1 VKILKITMFKNK
13 NNKKEKKMTTNY
25 RHEETNKALKK
36 INDKEKISSLI
47 EIAELMTKRLR
58 KIEKDV
64 LRKNAELENRI
75 LKLEKGG
82 K

>member
-1 VKILKITMFKNK
+1 
-13 NNKKEKKMTTNY
+13 
-25 RHEETNKALKK
+25 
-36 INDKEKISSLI
+36 
-47 EIAELMTKRLR
+47 MTKRLR

-75 LKLEKGG
+75 LKLEKEG

>member
-1 VKILKITMFKNK
+1 
-13 NNKKEKKMTTNY
+13 MTTNK
-25 RHEETNKALKK
+25 RHEDTNKALKK
-36 INDKEKISSLI
+36 ISDTEKISSLI
-47 EIAELMTKRLR
+47 EIVSLMTKRLR

-75 LKLEKGG
+75 LKLEKEG

>member
-1 VKILKITMFKNK
+1 
-13 NNKKEKKMTTNY
+13 MTTNK
-25 RHEETNKALKK
+25 RHEDTNKALKK
-36 INDKEKISSLI
+36 ISDKEKISSLI
-47 EIAELMTKRLR
+47 EIVSLMTKRLR

-75 LKLEKGG
+75 LKLEKEG

>member
-1 VKILKITMFKNK
+1 
-13 NNKKEKKMTTNY
+13 MTTNK
-25 RHEETNKALKK
+25 RLEDTNKALKK
-36 INDKEKISSLI
+36 ISDKEKISSLI
-47 EIAELMTKRLR
+47 EIVSLMTKRLR

-75 LKLEKGG
+75 LKLEKEG